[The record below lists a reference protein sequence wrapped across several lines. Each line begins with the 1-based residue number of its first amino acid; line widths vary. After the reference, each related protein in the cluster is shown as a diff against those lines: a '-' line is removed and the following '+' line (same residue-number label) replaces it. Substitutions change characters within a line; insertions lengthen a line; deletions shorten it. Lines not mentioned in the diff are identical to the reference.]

1 VFGSVLPDGMV
12 VTPVTLADQTLG
24 TVSVQRALGW
34 IAGALGLLALMLT
47 CLSLYGQVAWS
58 VTIRTAEFGIR
69 LAIGS
74 TPHGIVQLV
83 MRDLRAPL
91 LLGTCGGL
99 VAVALLSNF
108 VATLLYKTKVVDPA
122 LLAAAVIALG
132 VACASAAYLPARR
145 AANVEPSV
153 ALRIE

>member
-1 VFGSVLPDGMV
+1 MAACCRTGWSSRLS
-12 VTPVTLADQTLG
+12 TLADQTLA

-34 IAGALGLLALMLT
+34 IAGALGILALMLT
-47 CLSLYGQVAWS
+47 GLSLYGQIAWN

-74 TPHGIVQLV
+74 TPRGIVQLV

-91 LLGTCGGL
+91 ALGTVGGL
-99 VAVALLSNF
+99 VAVALVSQF
-108 VATLLYKTKVVDPA
+108 VAVFLYKTAVVDPA
-122 LLAAAVIALG
+122 LLAAAVIALAL
-132 VACASAAYLPARR
+132 ACTLAAYLPARR

-153 ALRIE
+153 ALRTE